1 MTLNGLARFAAAAML
16 LGLAACAGKSADNKP
31 WQEFRMPGSDFILS
45 VPGAPQTGKDAT
57 AKDGTVERSYHV
69 ELGTAAYMIGY
80 TTYAGDAKK
89 PMPLDGWLDDLRKAF
104 ASKMNAKM
112 RAERR
117 FSLGDTRAM
126 EFVFDI
132 PLTDGDGPY
141 TMRGRFYVR
150 HVGSGKNMKDVLY
163 QTFVVDSPGHEMD
176 ASVTRFLDSFHF
188 VSG

>member
-1 MTLNGLARFAAAAML
+1 MRINGLARLWAVAAL
-16 LGLAACAGKSADNKP
+16 LALAACAAKSADTKA
-31 WQEFRMPGSDFILS
+31 WQEFRVPDTDFAVS
-45 VPGAPQTGKDAT
+45 VPGAPHTDKDVT
-57 AKDGTVERSYHV
+57 AKDGNVERSYHV

-104 ASKMNAKM
+104 ASKMKAKL
-112 RAERR
+112 RTEGRV
-117 FSLGDTRAM
+117 SLGDSRAM

-132 PLTDGDGPY
+132 PRSDGDGPY

-163 QTFVVDSPGHEMD
+163 QTFVVDNPGHEMD
-176 ASVTRFLDSFHF
+176 ASVTRFIDSFHF
-188 VSG
+188 VGG